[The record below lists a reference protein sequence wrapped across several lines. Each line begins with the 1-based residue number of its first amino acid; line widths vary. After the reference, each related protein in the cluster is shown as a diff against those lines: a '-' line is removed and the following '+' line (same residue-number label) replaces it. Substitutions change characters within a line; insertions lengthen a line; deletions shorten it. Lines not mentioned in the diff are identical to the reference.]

1 MIFGVA
7 KVKSLMRFASRKT
20 TVAVQDNV
28 LELKQATLKR
38 LYSSENVSERD
49 LGYLKAIEDVERI
62 TQAYIKEMEDWLDE
76 ME

>member
-62 TQAYIKEMEDWLDE
+62 TQAYIKEMED
-76 ME
+76 